1 MIICKINLNESYYY
15 NYFNNQNIKMTN
27 DKNVK
32 KDKNVQL
39 ALPKEQ
45 VDLVLGLYSSG
56 KINEAIDAIKALNG
70 NYPNVPLLFNLLGAC
85 HNTLGQ
91 LDAAAQMFKTA
102 FSIKPD
108 YAEAYFNHGIVLREL
123 GQFDLAVESYK
134 TAIELIPN
142 YPEAHNKLGIT
153 YIDLKQYDAAIEH
166 LEWAVAYKHDFA
178 EAYNNLGVAHREN
191 NQIQSSIKN
200 FEKAIAINSSYTLAH
215 SNLEGVRGELEQK
228 DG

>member
-1 MIICKINLNESYYY
+1 MKDTNKKIKDT
-15 NYFNNQNIKMTN
+15 NNGKE
-27 DKNVK
+27 
-32 KDKNVQL
+32 QL
-39 ALPKEQ
+39 ALTKDQ
-45 VDLVLGLYSSG
+45 VDSVMGLYSSG
-56 KINEAIDAIKALNG
+56 KVNEAIDAIKALNE

-85 HNTLGQ
+85 YNTLGQ

-102 FSIKPD
+102 LSIKPD
-108 YAEAYFNHGIVLREL
+108 YAEAYFNHGLVLREL

-134 TAIELIPN
+134 TAIDLIPN

-191 NQIQSSIKN
+191 DQIQSSIKN
-200 FEKAIAINSSYTLAH
+200 FEKAITINSSYTLAH
-215 SNLEGVRGELEQK
+215 SNLAGVLGELEQK
-228 DG
+228 DGQ

>member
-1 MIICKINLNESYYY
+1 MKDTNKKMKDTK
-15 NYFNNQNIKMTN
+15 NNKE
-27 DKNVK
+27 
-32 KDKNVQL
+32 QL
-39 ALPKEQ
+39 ALTKNQ
-45 VDLVLGLYSSG
+45 VDSVMGLYSSG
-56 KINEAIDAIKALNG
+56 KINEAIDAIKVLNG

-91 LDAAAQMFKTA
+91 LDSAAQMFKTA

-123 GQFDLAVESYK
+123 GQLDLAVESYK
-134 TAIELIPN
+134 TAIDLIPN

-153 YIDLKQYDAAIEH
+153 YIDLRQYDAAIEH

-178 EAYNNLGVAHREN
+178 EAYNNLGVAHKEN
-191 NQIQSSIKN
+191 NQIQSAIKN
-200 FEKAIAINSSYTLAH
+200 FEKAITINSSYTLAH
-215 SNLEGVRGELEQK
+215 SNLKSVRGEFEKK